1 MDSVILLSKE
11 VGVSVIFGLFLL
23 ERFSLSGVFKLTTS
37 LESTVPERMSTIFVS
52 QKLNM
57 SIKGSTVN
65 KKVFSFVSVL
75 SVLLS
80 PLLFR
85 QCFF

>member
-65 KKVFSFVSVL
+65 KIVFSFVSVL

-80 PLLFR
+80 ALLFR

>member
-1 MDSVILLSKE
+1 MDSVTLLSKE

-65 KKVFSFVSVL
+65 KIVFSFVSVR

-80 PLLFR
+80 ALLFR